1 MLIFFLTF
9 EIASLLCAY
18 FRRYSYGISV
28 ILMKN
33 TMIDRLVVRR
43 SGVLSLIMRCILGI
57 KNTPRIINVVLD
69 ILGKGSYPGSVEEE
83 RVPSCKQMPFLWE
96 E

>member
-1 MLIFFLTF
+1 
-9 EIASLLCAY
+9 
-18 FRRYSYGISV
+18 
-28 ILMKN
+28 
-33 TMIDRLVVRR
+33 
-43 SGVLSLIMRCILGI
+43 MRCILGI